1 MTSLEEEYEKQR
13 EAFVDLLIKD
23 MRQIVMNSFRE
34 LDESPTIS
42 EIIVEAFT
50 SIAAFVLCQEYRK
63 IIRSEFPDKYK
74 NDFIE

>member
-1 MTSLEEEYEKQR
+1 MTSLEVEYQKQR
-13 EAFVDLLIKD
+13 ELFIDLFIKD
-23 MRQIVMNSFRE
+23 KRQIVMNSFRE

-42 EIIVEAFT
+42 DIMVDALAHVFAFA
-50 SIAAFVLCQEYRK
+50 IQQEYRK